1 MSNKHFKVVDTRRCI
16 VVPTNEDFNYRI
28 YFKEIENVTYNS
40 IQEYVF
46 LMTQFLHDPKVKQS
60 QTTLEQCK
68 EVIRYYLISGGKE
81 KNISIE
87 IKPNKTNY
95 VKEQEEYLNKEKE
108 RLNG

>member
-1 MSNKHFKVVDTRRCI
+1 MSTKHFKIIDKRSCVF
-16 VVPTNEDFNYRI
+16 VPTNEDFIYCI
-28 YFKEIENVTYNS
+28 YFKEIKNVTYQS
-40 IQEYVF
+40 ITDYVF
-46 LMTQFLHDPKVKQS
+46 LMTQFIHNPKVKQS

-68 EVIRYYLISGGKE
+68 DVVRYYLISGGKE